1 MRPPPFKMVMIS
13 VRPGPGPG
21 PPGFPGIFSPRP
33 RLPGPG
39 CHTLFPRPRLP
50 GPGPQTLLPR
60 PRFNYLKTGDFLTG
74 DFEIFSVIH
83 L

>member
-1 MRPPPFKMVMIS
+1 MSKVVDS

-21 PPGFPGIFSPRP
+21 PGSPGFPGIFSPRP

-39 CHTLFPRPRLP
+39 S
-50 GPGPQTLLPR
+50 QTLLPR

-74 DFEIFSVIH
+74 DFEIFAVITKY